1 MSCHYIPL
9 DLCLTIADWKVGTC
23 QCSFL
28 GGGGALPWLIPVSSY
43 AFFSLD
49 VSLRAL
55 GSPKSLRRVR
65 AIECRT
71 EVSLLKYFAG
81 PTFYYS
87 FFRGSISITELSLDH
102 YNSLF
107 TMIYDSRQCWLTL
120 QH

>member
-1 MSCHYIPL
+1 M
-9 DLCLTIADWKVGTC
+9 CLYAP
-23 QCSFL
+23 SE
-28 GGGGALPWLIPVSSY
+28 ALSHFGVF
-43 AFFSLD
+43 A
-49 VSLRAL
+49 
-55 GSPKSLRRVR
+55 
-65 AIECRT
+65 ECRT

-102 YNSLF
+102 YNSLL